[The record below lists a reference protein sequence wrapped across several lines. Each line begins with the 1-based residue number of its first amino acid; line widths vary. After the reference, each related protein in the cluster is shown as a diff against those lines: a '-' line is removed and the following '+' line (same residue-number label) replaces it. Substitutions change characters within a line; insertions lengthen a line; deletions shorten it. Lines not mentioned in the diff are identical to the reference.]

1 VSYIIIPL
9 FPPQRHY
16 WFADLQTPFFRL
28 QMSESLPGF
37 HIVSNGFFLFFFR
50 VNCCTEK
57 SIHDISI
64 HVVAICVCAYRY
76 ALCRAD
82 CRRISRR
89 HLLRRRPEL
98 HWYVYK
104 F

>member
-64 HVVAICVCAYRY
+64 HVVAICVCIQVCSMSGG
-76 ALCRAD
+76 LSAD
-82 CRRISRR
+82 
-89 HLLRRRPEL
+89 
-98 HWYVYK
+98 
-104 F
+104 